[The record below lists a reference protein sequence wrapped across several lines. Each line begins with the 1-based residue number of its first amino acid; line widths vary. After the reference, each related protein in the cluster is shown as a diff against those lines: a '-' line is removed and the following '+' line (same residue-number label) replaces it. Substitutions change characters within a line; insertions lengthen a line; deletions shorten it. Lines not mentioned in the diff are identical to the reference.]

1 MSIALSARRRRR
13 ALAVGGTA
21 VLASVVASVVLVTP
35 ASGVP
40 SAGLVINEVYGGG
53 GNSGAP
59 FNRDFI
65 EIANR
70 STEPVTVSGWSVQ
83 YHAATG
89 TGAWQVTPLSGV
101 IGPGE
106 LYLIGQA
113 AGANGQPLPDVDVSG
128 SIAMGANGGTVALVA
143 STTPLTCHDSVA
155 CAGVAEI
162 VDLVGYGNATI
173 RESEPV
179 LGASNTT
186 SVQRRATV
194 DTDDNSVDL
203 FAGAPSP
210 KAANVEPEPEQCP
223 AQPGPTR
230 IHDIQGDGWLSP
242 LRNQTVTHVPGIV
255 TAVRA
260 TGSSRGFWFQDPAPD
275 ANPATSEGLFVFTGS
290 SAITVRPGDAVMVSG
305 RVQNFYPLASG
316 EVFPDTAS
324 LSITEITQPTVL
336 ICSRDNPLPPAE
348 LVTAASLPDVY
359 AASSPTG
366 NVEDVVPVDPT
377 RSVQE
382 FWRSRLGMLVRVEDV
397 RVVGPG
403 NEFGE
408 VYVTVKPDEYR
419 SARGGTLLTGY
430 DATPT
435 GRVVVFPVSGTVPP
449 ATVGDTLSGPTT
461 GPVDYTLFGGFGI
474 AATSVG
480 ALTSGGLTRQ
490 AVVPGEPDLLSVATY
505 NVENLSPR
513 DPQSTFDELARGIVS
528 NLASPDIVTLEE
540 IQDNT
545 GPVDDGVVDAN
556 LTLDRFVEAI
566 VRAGG
571 PAYEWRQI
579 NPADGQD
586 GGEEGANI
594 RVAFLFN
601 PARVS
606 FVDRPGGDHATP
618 VTVSADVDG
627 TPRLSVSPGRI
638 DPANPA
644 WQASRKPLV
653 GEFVFRGAKVIVVA
667 NHFNSKRGD
676 QNADGRFQ
684 PPARGSEIQRLQ
696 QAAAV
701 RSFVDQVLAVDPT
714 ANVVVAGDLNDY
726 PFSPVLRTL
735 TAPGPS
741 GPGLVSLIDT
751 LPTNEQYTYIFNG
764 LSQAL
769 DHILVSPGLRVERYQ
784 VVHINAEFADQVSDH
799 DPQIA
804 WLRLT
809 PACTRRVAG
818 LHLGSLEVTTGTLCL
833 DGALQLGPVTV
844 RPGARVQVRDSS
856 VLGALTATGAAG
868 VTVCG
873 SQLVGAVRVER
884 STGPVRVGAAECT
897 PNVIVGAVRL
907 DDNTGGTVVAGNRI
921 TGVLT
926 CTGNAPLPSNEG
938 VPNQVVGPRLA
949 QCAGL

>member
-1 MSIALSARRRRR
+1 MSVAPSARRRRR
-13 ALAVGGTA
+13 ALAVGGAAA
-21 VLASVVASVVLVTP
+21 VAFVVASVVLVAP

-40 SAGLVINEVYGGG
+40 STGLVINEVYGGG

-65 EIANR
+65 EITNR
-70 STEPVTVSGWSVQ
+70 GPEPVAVSGWSVQ

-89 TGAWQVTPLSGV
+89 TGAWQVTPLTGV
-101 IGPGE
+101 IEPGA
-106 LYLIGQA
+106 LYLIGEA
-113 AGANGQPLPDVDVSG
+113 SGASGQPLPGVDVSG
-128 SIAMGANGGTVALVA
+128 SIAMGAGGGTVALVA
-143 STTPLTCHDSVA
+143 STTPLTCHDAAA
-155 CAGVAEI
+155 CAGVAGI

-173 RESEPV
+173 REGEPV

-186 SVQRRATV
+186 SVQRRDTV

-230 IHDIQGDGWLSP
+230 IRDIQGDGWLSP

-260 TGSSRGFWFQDPAPD
+260 TGSSRGFWIQDPIPD
-275 ANPATSEGLFVFTGS
+275 ANPATSEGVFVFTSS

-336 ICSRDNPLPPAE
+336 ICSRDNPLPAAE
-348 LVTAASLPDVY
+348 LITAASLPGTY

-408 VYVTVKPDEYR
+408 VYVTVKPDEHR

-435 GRVVVFPVSGTVPP
+435 GRIVVFPVTGTVPP
-449 ATVGDTLSGPTT
+449 ANVGDTLSGPTA

-490 AVVPGEPDLLSVATY
+490 VVTPGEPDQLSVATY

-513 DPQSTFDELARGIVS
+513 DPLSKFDELARGIVT

-545 GPVDDGVVDAN
+545 GPVDDGVVDASQ
-556 LTLDRFVEAI
+556 TLDRFVEAI

-579 NPADGQD
+579 DPADGQD

-618 VTVSADVDG
+618 VAVSADVDG

-638 DPANPA
+638 GPANPA

-684 PPARGSEIQRLQ
+684 PPTRGSEVQRLQ

-714 ANVVVAGDLNDY
+714 ANVVVAGDLNDFQ
-726 PFSPVLRTL
+726 FSPVLQTL
-735 TAPGPS
+735 TAPGPG

-751 LPTNEQYTYIFNG
+751 LPADEQYTYIFNG
-764 LSQAL
+764 LSQVL
-769 DHILVSPGLRVERYQ
+769 DHILVSPSLRVDRYQ

-804 WLRLT
+804 WLSPT
-809 PACTRRVAG
+809 PACTRSVSG
-818 LHLGSLEVTTGTLCL
+818 LHLGSLEVAAGTLCL
-833 DGALQLGPVTV
+833 DGAVQLGPVTV

-856 VLGALTATGAAG
+856 VVGPLTATGAVG

-873 SQLVGAVRVER
+873 SQLLGAVRVDG
-884 STGPVRVGAAECT
+884 STGPVRVGAAECA
-897 PNVIVGAVRL
+897 PNVVVGAVRL
-907 DDNTGGTVVAGNRI
+907 DGNTGGTVVAGNRI
-921 TGVLT
+921 TGVLS
-926 CTGNAPLPSNEG
+926 CTGNEPAPSNEG
-938 VPNQVVGPRLA
+938 VPNQVLGARTG